1 MSGRA
6 QRLDRLLVIRRL
18 GEELDRRTLTLA
30 LASVAQVERALDDQK
45 IQVTDAR
52 QIAHDA
58 LDTGD
63 RSEWL
68 MADAQT
74 EVAGWN
80 TERLGVLLEAR
91 ASEVPPA
98 MAKFMESR
106 CEHEQVKKLIENAQE
121 VERIE
126 EGRRAQAASDDWF
139 LSKRLRLSR

>member
-18 GEELDRRTLTLA
+18 SEELDRRTLTLA
-30 LASVAQVERALDDQK
+30 LASVAEVEMALDDQK
-45 IQVTDAR
+45 VQVVEAR
-52 QIAHDA
+52 QTAREGLDA
-58 LDTGD
+58 GD
-63 RSEWL
+63 RGKWL

-80 TERLGVLLEAR
+80 RERLGVLLEAR

-121 VERIE
+121 IEKIE
-126 EGRRAQAASDDWF
+126 EGRKAQAASDDWF
-139 LSKRLRLSR
+139 LSRRLRLNR